1 MTKGELDLYLKHLE
15 AFGKHYQSCPN
26 SLLAKVFGCFTVS
39 TDYMEDIHIMLMENT
54 VQLSDPENLKHI
66 FDLKGSL
73 VDRYVKGETKAS
85 TTLKDQ
91 NFLNIKK
98 LQ

>member
-1 MTKGELDLYLKHLE
+1 MTKGELNLYLKHLE

-54 VQLSDPENLKHI
+54 V
-66 FDLKGSL
+66 
-73 VDRYVKGETKAS
+73 
-85 TTLKDQ
+85 
-91 NFLNIKK
+91 
-98 LQ
+98 